1 MMKYAVVN
9 TKGGVGK
16 TTTAVHLATH
26 LAARGEPTLL
36 IDGDPQETAA
46 TWAAWRRNCPAAQ
59 DRAAPTTVC
68 LHGKAILDEG
78 RALSKNYTHTVI
90 DAGGRDGAG
99 LRNALLLADVAVV
112 PVGASG
118 FDAAAMS
125 DMFDLVSLAQDY
137 NPNLKVKVLLTRVDS
152 RTKDGREMRE
162 FLQEDGKADLMAAR
176 ICERVA
182 FRRSTSE
189 GCTVEEM
196 GGKDSQAVSEMA
208 DFYKELMQ

>member
-16 TTTAVHLATH
+16 TTTAVHLATY
-26 LAARGEPTLL
+26 L
-36 IDGDPQETAA
+36 
-46 TWAAWRRNCPAAQ
+46 AAQ

-68 LHGKAILDEG
+68 LRGKAILDEG
-78 RALSKNYTHTVI
+78 RALSKNYAHTVI

-99 LRNALLLADVAVV
+99 LRNALLLADVAVI

-125 DMFDLVSLAQDY
+125 DMFDVISLAQDY
-137 NPNLKVKVLLTRVDS
+137 NPDLQVKILLTRVDS
-152 RTKDGREMRE
+152 RTKDGRQMRE
-162 FLQEDGKADLMAAR
+162 FLQDDGKADLMAAR

-189 GCTVEEM
+189 GCTVEEL
-196 GGKDSQAVSEMA
+196 GKDSQAVSEMA